1 MSDVMLPSQ
10 LEEIQ
15 YLKFTQ
21 HDDLLSELVATHP
34 AHLVWGTT
42 RDAFLGLGLNGK
54 GRNELG
60 QLLVRIRTRL
70 KDEGG
75 L

>member
-1 MSDVMLPSQ
+1 M
-10 LEEIQ
+10 

-21 HDDLLSELVATHP
+21 HDDLLAELVATHP
-34 AHLVWGTT
+34 AQLAWASS
-42 RDAFLGLGLNGK
+42 RDAIFGLGINGN

-60 QLLVRIRTRL
+60 QTLVRVRERL
-70 KDEGG
+70 KEEGG